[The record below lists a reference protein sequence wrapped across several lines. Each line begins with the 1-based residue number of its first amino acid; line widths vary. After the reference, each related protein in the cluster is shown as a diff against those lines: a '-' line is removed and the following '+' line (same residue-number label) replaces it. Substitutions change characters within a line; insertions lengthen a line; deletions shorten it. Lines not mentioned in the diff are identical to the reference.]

1 MILLHW
7 LARPPRLKADKEG
20 GQQAAPSDNARK
32 ENGCQRRRDRLVQ
45 RGVPEEEP
53 DNNIVHPQLYKWIS
67 KFIPTSQF
75 GFLKGVGSS
84 EYGCTL
90 LFKMLSVLERR
101 GEGILISLDVKGAFD
116 RVWWEMLV
124 AKMEARGLEDDALEL
139 IKDYLFKRFLRVVRQ
154 ADQSTRKEI
163 FSGVPQG
170 AVWSPDFWDFDIA
183 DIPTVISIEGD
194 DFEYADD
201 CGLWY
206 EIDDDNRDVIV
217 SIINIDLQSLIVW
230 GQGNLTTFEPEKIT
244 YKSSLANAI
253 LLTLLRSQQASPW
266 EALK

>member
-1 MILLHW
+1 
-7 LARPPRLKADKEG
+7 
-20 GQQAAPSDNARK
+20 
-32 ENGCQRRRDRLVQ
+32 
-45 RGVPEEEP
+45 
-53 DNNIVHPQLYKWIS
+53 
-67 KFIPTSQF
+67 
-75 GFLKGVGSS
+75 
-84 EYGCTL
+84 
-90 LFKMLSVLERR
+90 MLSVLERR

-163 FSGVPQG
+163 FSGVSQG

-217 SIINIDLQSLIVW
+217 SIINIDLQSLVM
-230 GQGNLTTFEPEKIT
+230 
-244 YKSSLANAI
+244 
-253 LLTLLRSQQASPW
+253 
-266 EALK
+266 